1 MRQHSIKSDCD
12 MIHTDTGL
20 VSDSLI
26 YSATE
31 IGPVATILEIRCLRM
46 DVFDSSLRMEEFEQE
61 RFPHMVHSTTTDR
74 TVSLLC
80 SSFVLCRTK
89 KINNKHIL

>member
-1 MRQHSIKSDCD
+1 

-20 VSDSLI
+20 VSASLI

-31 IGPVATILEIRCLRM
+31 IGPVAVILEIRCLRM
-46 DVFDSSLRMEEFEQE
+46 DVFDSSLRMEEFEQDL
-61 RFPHMVHSTTTDR
+61 FPHTVHITTIDS

-80 SSFVLCRTK
+80 SFLSCCDFVISLYK
-89 KINNKHIL
+89 EINPWTEENKRN